1 MVWSEALVKY
11 TDIEIVKMQLV
22 NSLVLLLCVL
32 RVTYA
37 TINSCEEE
45 TMKNVICSKSTE
57 YDPPFPL
64 DLNSTMML
72 KEIIEINEKE
82 NSIIVRVKLV
92 TVWRD
97 PGICLSNRTVR

>member
-1 MVWSEALVKY
+1 
-11 TDIEIVKMQLV
+11 MQLV
-22 NSLVLLLCVL
+22 NSLVLILCIL

-45 TMKNVICSKSTE
+45 TRKNVICSKSTKGSNTE
-57 YDPPFPL
+57 YEPPFPL